1 MQNNTASLIITNA
14 SQLVTLH
21 DPEHIGPKGGPYMAE
36 LNIIEDG
43 AIAVHESRIVAIGK
57 SDDIIKNVKPSK
69 GAMIYDAEGRVVTP
83 GLIDSHTHPVFVG
96 QRAAE
101 FEMRLAGRNYME
113 IAESGGGILNTV
125 RIVRQASLEDLKE
138 NGRKILERMLTLG
151 TTTVE
156 AKSGYGLST
165 ADEFKQLQAIRELNE
180 ELKIDV
186 IPTFM
191 GAHEVPSEYKSNP
204 DEYVS
209 LICAEMIPR
218 VSAEKLAVFSDVFC
232 ERGVFTPK
240 QTRII
245 LQTGQAFGMKL
256 KIHADELSNTGGAE
270 LAAEFR
276 AVSAD
281 HLVFVGDEGIHLLQ
295 KAGVIPVLLPGTTF
309 FLALDNV
316 APARKMIE
324 KRLPVAIATDCN
336 PGTSMT
342 ESMQMMMTLAC
353 LTYKMSPAE
362 ALTAATLNAA
372 FAVDKGDE
380 IGSLAPGKF
389 GDILVWDL
397 EDYREI
403 PYHYGGN
410 MVKSVF
416 KKGVQVR

>member
-14 SQLVTLH
+14 GQLVTLYN
-21 DPEHIGPKGGPYMAE
+21 PEHIGPKGGKHMSE
-36 LNIIEDG
+36 LDIIESG
-43 AIAVHESRIVAIGK
+43 AVAVHESRIVAVGK
-57 SDDIIKNVKPSK
+57 SDDIIKNIKPIK

-83 GLIDSHTHPVFVG
+83 GLIDPHTHPVFAG

-113 IAESGGGILNTV
+113 IAGDGGGILST
-125 RIVRQASLEDLKE
+125 
-138 NGRKILERMLTLG
+138 ILERMLTFG

-165 ADEFKQLQAIRELNE
+165 EHEVKQLQAIRELND
-180 ELKIDV
+180 ELKIDIV
-186 IPTFM
+186 PTFL
-191 GAHEVPSEYKSNP
+191 GAHDVPGEYKDNP

-209 LICAEMIPR
+209 LVCGVMIPR
-218 VSAEKLAVFSDVFC
+218 VAAEKLAVFCDVFC
-232 ERGVFTPK
+232 EKGVFSPK
-240 QTRII
+240 QARII
-245 LQTGQAFGMKL
+245 MQTGQAFGLKL

-281 HLVFVGDEGIHLLQ
+281 HLVFVGDEGIHLMHR
-295 KAGVIPVLLPGTTF
+295 AGVIPVLLPGTTF
-309 FLALDNV
+309 FLSLEKL

-324 KRLPVAIATDCN
+324 KGLPVAIATDCN

-342 ESMQMMMTLAC
+342 ESMQMITTLAC

-372 FAVDKGDE
+372 FAIDKGDE